1 MVSSDFNF
9 WNNKNVLITGHTGF
23 KGSWLSLLLN
33 RLGANIYGL
42 SLPLSPANRLF
53 NDLNL
58 QRLIYKSFSFCITN
72 SNLVEECVLSVKPDI
87 IFHLAA
93 QPLVRESY
101 LNPLQTFLVNTQ
113 GTANI
118 LDASR
123 RLNKNCSIVVIT
135 TDKVYKNT
143 EKDYSFR
150 EDDPLGGYDPYSASK
165 AAAELIISS
174 YIDSFSCLS
183 TSAYA
188 SSIRIASARS
198 GNVVGGGDWADN
210 RILPDVIRSLDSGL
224 PIHVRNPMAT
234 RPWQH
239 VLEPLDG
246 YLTLAKSLYL
256 SSSRPDI
263 EKYSQS
269 FNFSP
274 LVFSNRTVEDLL
286 LEVFKIWPGT
296 FEVIEDPEYLH
307 EAQKLSLQ
315 SDKAYK
321 VLGWSPRWSFET
333 TIERTVTWYRNYL
346 TRTSSPLDSCL
357 SDIEFFYS

>member
-58 QRLIYKSFSFCITN
+58 QRLIYKSFSSCITN
-72 SNLVEECVLSVKPDI
+72 SNLVDECVLSVKPDI

-150 EDDPLGGYDPYSASK
+150 EDDPLGGYDP
-165 AAAELIISS
+165 
-174 YIDSFSCLS
+174 
-183 TSAYA
+183 
-188 SSIRIASARS
+188 
-198 GNVVGGGDWADN
+198 
-210 RILPDVIRSLDSGL
+210 
-224 PIHVRNPMAT
+224 
-234 RPWQH
+234 
-239 VLEPLDG
+239 
-246 YLTLAKSLYL
+246 
-256 SSSRPDI
+256 
-263 EKYSQS
+263 
-269 FNFSP
+269 
-274 LVFSNRTVEDLL
+274 
-286 LEVFKIWPGT
+286 
-296 FEVIEDPEYLH
+296 
-307 EAQKLSLQ
+307 
-315 SDKAYK
+315 
-321 VLGWSPRWSFET
+321 
-333 TIERTVTWYRNYL
+333 
-346 TRTSSPLDSCL
+346 
-357 SDIEFFYS
+357 